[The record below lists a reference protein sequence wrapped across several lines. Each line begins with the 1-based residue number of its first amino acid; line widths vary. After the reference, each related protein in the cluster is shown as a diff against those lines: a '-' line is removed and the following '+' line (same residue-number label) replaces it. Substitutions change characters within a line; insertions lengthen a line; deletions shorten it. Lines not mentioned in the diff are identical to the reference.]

1 MNYEE
6 FNDLISVED
15 KHTRFIRGFRF
26 PSGEQ
31 FYIEPTFYTQ
41 LMIFKEIQP
50 ENFDK
55 VINQL
60 KKTAFERKKVIFVND
75 FENPFI
81 ELPGYKLLEFT
92 DVSDP
97 INVYFEDKSRGSD
110 YGD

>member
-6 FNDLISVED
+6 FEDLKPIED
-15 KHTRFIRGFRF
+15 RYTKFMKGFSF
-26 PSGEQ
+26 ESGEQ

-50 ENFDK
+50 ENFEK
-55 VINQL
+55 VLAQL
-60 KKTAFERKKVIFVND
+60 RKTVLERKKVIFVND

-81 ELPGYKLLEFT
+81 EIEGFKLLEFT
-92 DVSDP
+92 DVTNP
-97 INVYFEDKSRGSD
+97 IQVYFEDKSRGSD

>member
-1 MNYEE
+1 
-6 FNDLISVED
+6 
-15 KHTRFIRGFRF
+15 
-26 PSGEQ
+26 
-31 FYIEPTFYTQ
+31 
-41 LMIFKEIQP
+41 MIFKEIQP

-60 KKTAFERKKVIFVND
+60 KKTAFERKRVIFVND

>member
-6 FNDLISVED
+6 FSELIPLQDE
-15 KHTRFIRGFRF
+15 HTRFIRGFAF
-26 PSGEQ
+26 PSGEK

-55 VINQL
+55 VIVQL
-60 KKTAFERKKVIFVND
+60 KKTAFDRKNVIFVND
-75 FENPFI
+75 FEYPFI
-81 ELPGYKLLEFT
+81 EIEGFKYLEFT
-92 DVSDP
+92 DVTDP

>member
-6 FNDLISVED
+6 FNELTPLQDE
-15 KHTRFIRGFRF
+15 HTRYIRGFAF
-26 PSGEQ
+26 PSGEK

-55 VINQL
+55 VIRQL
-60 KKTAFERKKVIFVND
+60 KKTAFERKNVIFVND
-75 FENPFI
+75 FEHPFI
-81 ELPGYKLLEFT
+81 EIPGFKYLEFT

>member
-6 FNDLISVED
+6 FNDLIPIQD
-15 KHTRFIRGFRF
+15 GYTKFIRGFSF
-26 PSGEQ
+26 PTGEK

-50 ENFDK
+50 ENFDN
-55 VINQL
+55 VIAQL
-60 KKTAFERKKVIFVND
+60 KKTAFERKNVVFVND
-75 FENPFI
+75 FEHPFI
-81 ELPGYKLLEFT
+81 EIPGYKYLEFT